1 MQRKIVQHWKWILG
15 TTAALSLA
23 AAFAWPGLV
32 RAEEG
37 QTVAMEE
44 EDQVVVLQ
52 TGLVEEADDYEQS
65 LSYTYDV
72 LDEDGD
78 GVGDAA
84 AISAINLSEPSMD
97 ETLITP
103 DQLGG
108 LPVKRIYVG
117 ARSASGGGTDGT
129 TGTNAGGA
137 DGESGTDGTVSTAGS
152 GNIFGRD
159 NVVMKTMIVSRPVEV
174 IGDRAF
180 AGIDFDGVVILPDS
194 LRDLGAGAFAGS
206 SFRYDFTMGNG
217 LTEISDG
224 ALEGATFHLGLH
236 LPEGLQGIYGGAF
249 RGAKFEQALDIPA
262 TVTTLGQEAFAGA
275 AFSQDFVLPSTVSS
289 IGEGAFR
296 DAIFSGKV
304 KGHKAANGFLQNLR
318 SYVADES
325 FVDLCTDD
333 DGVDHMA
340 DGICEVCG
348 YVDAPEPTDEEAGTD
363 LPGDGGDA
371 GTEDPDNPGTEVPGQ
386 GGDDSGTGE
395 DSGNAG
401 TGEKEDN
408 NEAIDPA
415 RVGIQL
421 SGEGFASSYTSADML
436 LGGQMFFGFVGKHY
450 DGGLRLIV
458 TVSGLTDEERAS
470 LQYSWI
476 RANDYEGLAESGA
489 SLVISNEEIY
499 AHADEKGQTR
509 YTVTVR
515 DGAGNALG
523 TGIFTTAEEVG
534 AETGTPDGPDV
545 NGGGSG
551 DNGTVPD
558 IDGGGSGDD
567 GAGAG
572 NGSGSGNGGSV
583 SGGGSGDS
591 GAGAGNGSGSGNGGS
606 VTTGGSENS
615 GTVTGDDSEKGSG
628 DVKPQGPGTDG
639 AGEVKPGGPGTDGS
653 GTQGGSS
660 EQKKDEVPPEG
671 GDGKAGD
678 DDGKPT
684 DPVDGSDN
692 SGTDAGQPDGTDTK
706 PEGGTQTK
714 PSGGNADGSKPNGGS
729 GAEVPSGQEKPGAG
743 AGNSEKPDGA
753 ESQGDLD
760 SRTPTGDDEDDSGE
774 GAGDDN
780 TDLTDGDDDGMDIA
794 KLPDGS
800 HDEDDGIDSQAPTSG
815 NGWKRLTDFVKRT
828 SPVTIPVASGLL
840 VLLFFFLRRRK
851 NRKREFLKKI

>member
-15 TTAALSLA
+15 ATAALSLA

-159 NVVMKTMIVSRPVEV
+159 NVVMKTMIVARPVEV

-224 ALEGATFHLGLH
+224 ALEGATFHLGVH
-236 LPEGLQGIYGGAF
+236 LPEGLQGINGGAF

-348 YVDAPEPTDEEAGTD
+348 YVYAPEPTDEEAGTD

-401 TGEKEDN
+401 TGENQDN
-408 NEAIDPA
+408 NGAVDPE

-421 SGEGFASSYTSADML
+421 AGEGFASSYTSADML

-489 SLVISNEEIY
+489 SLAISNEEIY

-515 DGAGNALG
+515 DGQGNAIG

-534 AETGTPDGPDV
+534 AETGTPDGPGV

-558 IDGGGSGDD
+558 IDGGSGDD
-567 GAGAG
+567 GAEAG
-572 NGSGSGNGGSV
+572 SGSGSGNGGSV

-671 GDGKAGD
+671 GDGKSGD
-678 DDGKPT
+678 DGETSEAEKKDDGPGKT
-684 DPVDGSDN
+684 V
-692 SGTDAGQPDGTDTK
+692 TQTK
-706 PEGGTQTK
+706 PGDGTQTK
-714 PSGGNADGSKPNGGS
+714 PNQQGDENADSSIPTGEN
-729 GAEVPSGQEKPGAG
+729 KPGT
-743 AGNSEKPDGA
+743 SVDSQKPDS
-753 ESQGDLD
+753 ESGTQGDPD
-760 SRTPTGDDEDDSGE
+760 GNDDEASE
-774 GAGDDN
+774 GDAGDNSADDE
-780 TDLTDGDDDGMDIA
+780 TSDLSDDDDNGMDIA
-794 KLPDGS
+794 KLPDEKPSG
-800 HDEDDGIDSQAPTSG
+800 DDSIGTEAPPFG
-815 NGWKRLTDFVKRT
+815 NGWKRITDFVKRT
-828 SPVTIPVASGLL
+828 APVGIPVVAGLIL
-840 VLLFFFLRRRK
+840 LLFFLLRRRK

>member
-1 MQRKIVQHWKWILG
+1 MQRKCTWKWRFG
-15 TTAALSLA
+15 AAAALSLA

-103 DQLGG
+103 DKLGG
-108 LPVKRIYVG
+108 LPVKQIYVG
-117 ARSASGGGTDGT
+117 AHSASDSGTDGT

-137 DGESGTDGTVSTAGS
+137 DGEAGTDGTVSTAGS

-159 NVVMKTMIVSRPVEV
+159 DVVMKTMIVARPVEV

-236 LPEGLQGIYGGAF
+236 LPEGLLAINGGAF

-304 KGHKAANGFLQNLR
+304 KGHKAASGFQENLR

-340 DGICEVCG
+340 DGVCEVCG
-348 YVDAPEPTDEEAGTD
+348 YVYAPEPTDEEAGTD

-401 TGEKEDN
+401 TGENQDN
-408 NEAIDPA
+408 NGAVDPE

-476 RANDYEGLAESGA
+476 RANDYEGLAETGA
-489 SLVISNEEIY
+489 SLAISNEEIY

-515 DGAGNALG
+515 DGQGNAIG

-534 AETGTPDGPDV
+534 AETGTPDGPGV

-558 IDGGGSGDD
+558 IDGGSGDD
-567 GAGAG
+567 GAEAG
-572 NGSGSGNGGSV
+572 S
-583 SGGGSGDS
+583 
-591 GAGAGNGSGSGNGGS
+591 GSGSGNGGS

-671 GDGKAGD
+671 GDGKSGD

-828 SPVTIPVASGLL
+828 APVGIPVVAGLIL
-840 VLLFFFLRRRK
+840 LLFFFLRRRK

>member
-1 MQRKIVQHWKWILG
+1 MQRKCTWKWRFG
-15 TTAALSLA
+15 AAAALSLA

-103 DQLGG
+103 DKLGG
-108 LPVKRIYVG
+108 LPVKQIYVG
-117 ARSASGGGTDGT
+117 AHSASDSGTDGT

-137 DGESGTDGTVSTAGS
+137 DGEAGTDGTVSTAGS

-159 NVVMKTMIVSRPVEV
+159 DVVMKTMIVARPVEV

-236 LPEGLQGIYGGAF
+236 LPEGLLAINGGAF

-304 KGHKAANGFLQNLR
+304 KGHKAASGFQENLR

-340 DGICEVCG
+340 DGVCEVCG
-348 YVDAPEPTDEEAGTD
+348 YVYAPEPTDEEAGTD

-401 TGEKEDN
+401 TGENQDN
-408 NEAIDPA
+408 NGAVDPE

-476 RANDYEGLAESGA
+476 RANDYEGLAETGA
-489 SLVISNEEIY
+489 SLAISNEEIY

-515 DGAGNALG
+515 DGQGNAIG

-534 AETGTPDGPDV
+534 AETGTPDGPGV

-558 IDGGGSGDD
+558 IDGGSGDD
-567 GAGAG
+567 GAEAG
-572 NGSGSGNGGSV
+572 S
-583 SGGGSGDS
+583 
-591 GAGAGNGSGSGNGGS
+591 GSGSGNGGS

-671 GDGKAGD
+671 GDGKSGD

-828 SPVTIPVASGLL
+828 APVGIPVVAGLL
-840 VLLFFFLRRRK
+840 LLLFFFLRRRK

>member
-1 MQRKIVQHWKWILG
+1 MQRKCTWKWRFG
-15 TTAALSLA
+15 AAAALSLA

-37 QTVAMEE
+37 QTVAAEE
-44 EDQVVVLQ
+44 EAQMVVLQ

-78 GVGDAA
+78 GQGDAA
-84 AISAINLSEPSMD
+84 AITAINLSEPSMD

-103 DQLGG
+103 DKLGG
-108 LPVKRIYVG
+108 LPVKQIYVG
-117 ARSASGGGTDGT
+117 AHSASDSGTDGT

-137 DGESGTDGTVSTAGS
+137 DGEAGTDGTVSTAGS

-159 NVVMKTMIVSRPVEV
+159 DVVMKTMIVSRPVEV

-275 AFSQDFVLPSTVSS
+275 AFSQDFILPSTVSS

-304 KGHKAANGFLQNLR
+304 KGHKAASGFQENLR
-318 SYVADES
+318 SYVADED

-340 DGICEVCG
+340 DGVCEVCG
-348 YVDAPEPTDEEAGTD
+348 YVYAPEPTDEEAGT
-363 LPGDGGDA
+363 
-371 GTEDPDNPGTEVPGQ
+371 
-386 GGDDSGTGE
+386 GE
-395 DSGNAG
+395 NQ
-401 TGEKEDN
+401 DN
-408 NEAIDPA
+408 NGAVDPE

-421 SGEGFASSYTSADML
+421 AGEGFASSYTSADML

-534 AETGTPDGPDV
+534 AETGTPDGPDDDDGGEDDGGSDTGKPQNPDV
-545 NGGGSG
+545 PNGGSG
-551 DNGTVPD
+551 DSGKGDGDDDGGINTGGSGDDGVVPG
-558 IDGGGSGDD
+558 IDGGGSGQ
-567 GAGAG
+567 GAGD
-572 NGSGSGNGGSV
+572 GSVNTEGSGN
-583 SGGGSGDS
+583 
-591 GAGAGNGSGSGNGGS
+591 
-606 VTTGGSENS
+606 T

-671 GDGKAGD
+671 GDGKSGD

>member
-1 MQRKIVQHWKWILG
+1 
-15 TTAALSLA
+15 
-23 AAFAWPGLV
+23 
-32 RAEEG
+32 
-37 QTVAMEE
+37 
-44 EDQVVVLQ
+44 
-52 TGLVEEADDYEQS
+52 
-65 LSYTYDV
+65 
-72 LDEDGD
+72 
-78 GVGDAA
+78 
-84 AISAINLSEPSMD
+84 
-97 ETLITP
+97 
-103 DQLGG
+103 
-108 LPVKRIYVG
+108 
-117 ARSASGGGTDGT
+117 
-129 TGTNAGGA
+129 
-137 DGESGTDGTVSTAGS
+137 
-152 GNIFGRD
+152 
-159 NVVMKTMIVSRPVEV
+159 
-174 IGDRAF
+174 
-180 AGIDFDGVVILPDS
+180 
-194 LRDLGAGAFAGS
+194 
-206 SFRYDFTMGNG
+206 
-217 LTEISDG
+217 
-224 ALEGATFHLGLH
+224 
-236 LPEGLQGIYGGAF
+236 
-249 RGAKFEQALDIPA
+249 
-262 TVTTLGQEAFAGA
+262 
-275 AFSQDFVLPSTVSS
+275 
-289 IGEGAFR
+289 
-296 DAIFSGKV
+296 
-304 KGHKAANGFLQNLR
+304 
-318 SYVADES
+318 
-325 FVDLCTDD
+325 
-333 DGVDHMA
+333 
-340 DGICEVCG
+340 
-348 YVDAPEPTDEEAGTD
+348 
-363 LPGDGGDA
+363 
-371 GTEDPDNPGTEVPGQ
+371 
-386 GGDDSGTGE
+386 
-395 DSGNAG
+395 
-401 TGEKEDN
+401 
-408 NEAIDPA
+408 
-415 RVGIQL
+415 
-421 SGEGFASSYTSADML
+421 
-436 LGGQMFFGFVGKHY
+436 MFFGFVGKHY

-470 LQYSWI
+470 LEYSWI

-515 DGAGNALG
+515 DGQGNAIG

-558 IDGGGSGDD
+558 IDGGSGDD

-572 NGSGSGNGGSV
+572 SGSGSGNGGSI

-671 GDGKAGD
+671 GDGKSGD

-753 ESQGDLD
+753 ESQGNLD
-760 SRTPTGDDEDDSGE
+760 SGTPTGDDEDDSGE

-828 SPVTIPVASGLL
+828 APVGIPVVAGLL
-840 VLLFFFLRRRK
+840 LLLFFLLRRRK